1 MTAPAHDARARRELE
16 FEGRAAVVVG
26 VAAAAL
32 LAGFVVPAAQ
42 GPDATVAA
50 ARVTAAAQE
59 LAAALHSTH
68 QNQKARSG
76 W

>member
-26 VAAAAL
+26 VAADVAARGD
-32 LAGFVVPAAQ
+32 AAAQ